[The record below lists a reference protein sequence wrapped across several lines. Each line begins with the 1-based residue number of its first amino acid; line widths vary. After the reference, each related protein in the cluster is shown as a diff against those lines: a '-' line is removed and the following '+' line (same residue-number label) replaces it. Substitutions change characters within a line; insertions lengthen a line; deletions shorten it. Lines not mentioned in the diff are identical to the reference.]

1 MKRRKVLVLLSLS
14 LVLLLACSFGGGKEE
29 EVPVEIPTL
38 APPPVEE
45 PVEPPPPPVEEVAPP
60 VEEAPPA
67 EEVPAPEEPAPEE
80 AAPAGGP
87 LVGSDATWVQLVA
100 AGDKSKEFG
109 TVLGSRFVIDLP
121 SAETYSYAF
130 VDGAEFGD
138 VYVEAEVETVK
149 ADNNGISVIC
159 RQSDDG
165 WYELRIHT
173 RGPDTG
179 SYQMFRYDF
188 SLLSRNQNPYVNLL
202 KNLTKVNS
210 PDIINGSLKVN
221 TVGFSCKGEELR
233 VFINGVEQLPPDKQ
247 VVTDD
252 RLDSGSVGFGAM
264 SFGGGPVQ
272 IEFLLNSFTAE

>member
-1 MKRRKVLVLLSLS
+1 MKRTKVLVLLSLS
-14 LVLLLACSFGGGKEE
+14 LVLLLACSFGGDKAEE
-29 EVPVEIPTL
+29 EPVEIPTL
-38 APPPVEE
+38 APPLVEE
-45 PVEPPPPPVEEVAPP
+45 PVEPPPPPPVEEEAPAP
-60 VEEAPPA
+60 EEAPPA
-67 EEVPAPEEPAPEE
+67 EEEAPAPEE
-80 AAPAGGP
+80 APPVAEP
-87 LVGSDATWVQLVA
+87 LVGSDATWVQFVA

-109 TVLGSRFVIDLP
+109 TEMGSRFVIDLP
-121 SAETYSYAF
+121 SAETYSYAY

-138 VYVEAEVETVK
+138 VYVEAEMETVK

-159 RQSDDG
+159 RYSDDG
-165 WYELRIHT
+165 WYELRIAT
-173 RGPDTG
+173 RGPNTG
-179 SYQMFRYDF
+179 SYQMFRYDP
-188 SLLSRNQNPYVNLL
+188 SLLARKQVPYVNLL

-210 PDIINGSLKVN
+210 PDIINGSLKIN